1 MGDLN
6 RRMATAARQAV
17 HNRNYRRARDRA
29 LAKLSHLYPDTYKQL
44 LGIEKAIDE
53 QEGKSWIDITGATR
67 VAISTSAPSR
77 DTTDTRETRETSS
90 QARNDEGEA

>member
-1 MGDLN
+1 MSVE
-6 RRMATAARQAV
+6 RRVQSALRQAV
-17 HNRNYRRARDRA
+17 HYRNYRRARERA

-67 VAISTSAPSR
+67 MVTSAGAQNRELSVTKQARVSTS
-77 DTTDTRETRETSS
+77 
-90 QARNDEGEA
+90 NDGGEA

>member
-1 MGDLN
+1 MGVEQRIESAL
-6 RRMATAARQAV
+6 RQAV
-17 HNRNYRRARDRA
+17 HYRNYRRARERA

-53 QEGKSWIDITGATR
+53 HEGKSWIDITGATR

-77 DTTDTRETRETSS
+77 DTTGTRETRETSS
-90 QARNDEGEA
+90 QARNDGGEA

>member
-1 MGDLN
+1 MGDHS

-17 HNRNYRRARDRA
+17 HLRNYRRARDRA

-53 QEGKSWIDITGATR
+53 QEGKSWIDLSGSSRMATR
-67 VAISTSAPSR
+67 TSTS
-77 DTTDTRETRETSS
+77 DGELTVTGETGS
-90 QARNDEGEA
+90 QARNDGGEA

>member
-1 MGDLN
+1 MSVE
-6 RRMATAARQAV
+6 RRVQSALRQAV
-17 HNRNYRRARDRA
+17 HYRNYRRARERA

-67 VAISTSAPSR
+67 MAIRASAPSR
-77 DTTDTRETRETSS
+77 DTASTRETGSQTS
-90 QARNDEGEA
+90 NDGGEA

>member
-29 LAKLSHLYPDTYKQL
+29 MTKLAHLYPDTYKQL

-53 QEGKSWIDITGATR
+53 QEGKNWIDLNGSSR
-67 VAISTSAPSR
+67 MVSSTSTSNGYL
-77 DTTDTRETRETSS
+77 TDTRETNS
-90 QARNDEGEA
+90 QARNNGGEA

>member
-1 MGDLN
+1 MSVE
-6 RRMATAARQAV
+6 RRVQSALRQAV
-17 HNRNYRRARDRA
+17 HYRNYRRARERA

-67 VAISTSAPSR
+67 VAISTSTPSR
-77 DTTDTRETRETSS
+77 DTSSTRETSS
-90 QARNDEGEA
+90 QTRNDGGEA

>member
-1 MGDLN
+1 MTDLN

-29 LAKLSHLYPDTYKQL
+29 LTKLAHLYPDTYKQL

-53 QEGKSWIDITGATR
+53 HEGKSWIDLNGSSR
-67 VAISTSAPSR
+67 MVSSTSTSNGYL
-77 DTTDTRETRETSS
+77 TDTRETNS
-90 QARNDEGEA
+90 QARNDGGEA

>member
-1 MGDLN
+1 MTVE
-6 RRMATAARQAV
+6 RRIESALKQAV
-17 HNRNYRRARDRA
+17 HYRNYRRARERA

-67 VAISTSAPSR
+67 MAIRTSTSNW
-77 DTTDTRETRETSS
+77 DTTGTQEAGTSAS
-90 QARNDEGEA
+90 NDGGEA

>member
-1 MGDLN
+1 MTVE
-6 RRMATAARQAV
+6 RRIESALKQAV
-17 HNRNYRRARDRA
+17 HYRNYRRARERA

-67 VAISTSAPSR
+67 VALSTSTPDWHTA
-77 DTTDTRETRETSS
+77 TTT
-90 QARNDEGEA
+90 QAGASASNDGGEA

>member
-1 MGDLN
+1 MTVE
-6 RRMATAARQAV
+6 RRIESALKQAV
-17 HNRNYRRARDRA
+17 HYRNYRRARERA

-67 VAISTSAPSR
+67 VALSTSTPDWHTA
-77 DTTDTRETRETSS
+77 TTTQTGTGAS
-90 QARNDEGEA
+90 NDGGEA

>member
-6 RRMATAARQAV
+6 RRMATAAKQAV

-53 QEGKSWIDITGATR
+53 QEGKSWIDLNGNSR
-67 VAISTSAPSR
+67 MVSSTSTSNGYL
-77 DTTDTRETRETSS
+77 TGTRETSS
-90 QARNDEGEA
+90 QARNDGGEA

>member
-1 MGDLN
+1 MADLN

-29 LAKLSHLYPDTYKQL
+29 MTKLAHLYPDTYKQL

-53 QEGKSWIDITGATR
+53 QEGKNWIDLTGPIGLA
-67 VAISTSAPSR
+67 ASTSTPSG
-77 DTTDTRETRETSS
+77 DTTSTRETVDSS
-90 QARNDEGEA
+90 QARNDGGEA